1 MLNKIKIKQNFYYL
15 KLQMTKKQRIFT
27 VITVMIS
34 LTLITVGVRAYNTA
48 PSTDNKTVG
57 QIIDEMNSLRD
68 LKQECSDNLNIE
80 DSAKFLQSMPWYCDS
95 WDKEI
100 EALRKQA
107 NTMQVKWYEK
117 ALGLAKDR

>member
-80 DSAKFLQSMPWYCDS
+80 DSAKFLT
-95 WDKEI
+95 
-100 EALRKQA
+100 
-107 NTMQVKWYEK
+107 NTP
-117 ALGLAKDR
+117 

>member
-80 DSAKFLQSMPWYCDS
+80 DSAKFLQSMP
-95 WDKEI
+95 
-100 EALRKQA
+100 
-107 NTMQVKWYEK
+107 
-117 ALGLAKDR
+117 

>member
-1 MLNKIKIKQNFYYL
+1 
-15 KLQMTKKQRIFT
+15 MTKKQWIFT
-27 VITVMIS
+27 GTTVLIS
-34 LTLITVGVRAYNTA
+34 LILIGVGVRANNNA
-48 PSTDNKTVG
+48 PSDNWKTVG

-68 LKQECSDNLNIE
+68 LKQECSDNLNIV